1 MPILSLYD
9 EEKNSWEEVKALKGT
24 PASVEVGTVTT
35 LPENSFAYV
44 RNSGNNQ
51 DAILDFGLPRGS
63 NGITPVRGTDYW
75 TAEDQEQ
82 IINDVTKKLDFQFTK
97 LMNSIMNKPET
108 YIFTNK
114 IELDS
119 NLNLDN
125 NTVSY
130 KGEERQLNPG
140 DIFLL
145 TDNDEPDY
153 WFGEDSN
160 GQKLHELESRKT
172 DLSDYIQKNSI
183 VVMSYSEYEE
193 ALSSGTIKPD
203 IFYFVYEE

>member
-9 EEKNSWEEVKALKGT
+9 EEKNSWEEVDALKGS
-24 PASVEVGTVTT
+24 PASIEIGTVST

-44 RNSGNNQ
+44 KNSGNNQ
-51 DAILDFGLPRGS
+51 DAVLDFGLPRGS
-63 NGITPVRGTDYW
+63 NGITPVRGVDYW

-82 IINDVTKKLDFQFTK
+82 IVNDVAKKLDFQFTK
-97 LMNSIMNKPET
+97 LINSILNKPET

-114 IELDS
+114 TELDS

-125 NTVSY
+125 NTIIY

-153 WFGEDSN
+153 WFGEDSY
-160 GQKLHELESRKT
+160 GQKLHELESRKV
-172 DLSDYIQKNSI
+172 DLSDYIQKNNI
-183 VVMSYSEYEE
+183 AVMSYSEYEE
-193 ALSSGTIKPD
+193 AINSDSISPD

>member
-9 EEKNSWEEVKALKGT
+9 EEKNSWEEVKTLKGT